1 MPYQPQSPRRKKN
14 QRGHTVAIA
23 VCLVIIAALIVGTAV
38 LIRMC
43 LNISA
48 NPPEGGGSSFL
59 SSLFDR
65 FSSDKPSQSEEK
77 EPGDVTVPITA
88 TPTETEPP
96 ETTMPE
102 PEHVVATATITST
115 GDILMHMPVVD
126 TGRQSDGSYNFESIF
141 RYVKEY
147 TIAADY
153 AAANLETT
161 LCGTDNGFKYSGYP
175 NFNCPDEII
184 DSLSDAGFDLLL
196 TANNHSYDT
205 TLVGYKRTLEVVRDR
220 GLDTMGTYASPE
232 ETKWQVKDLNGIQI
246 GMLCYTYANAVG
258 AKGNPR
264 LNLNAEL
271 PESGICN
278 FFTYDNLDAFYA
290 EVEGYLEEMKNAG
303 AEATV
308 VYMHWGEEYQLSPN
322 NYQTT
327 MAQKLCDMGVDVII
341 GGHPHVIQPVDLLTS
356 PTDENHKTV
365 ILYSMGNA
373 VSNQRLGNIST
384 INTAHTEDGILFNV
398 TFSKY
403 SDGTVYLESVDLI
416 PCWVNLITSGSR
428 EYNILPLDDSTRDN
442 WQEKF
447 NLSDN
452 ALSAAQRSY
461 DRTMAIVGSGLEKA
475 QDYLENQK
483 ELREANYLAAVM
495 NPAA

>member
-1 MPYQPQSPRRKKN
+1 MAYKPQSSQPPKKRRS
-14 QRGHTVAIA
+14 HTGAIA
-23 VCLVIIAALIVGTAV
+23 VLLIIIALLIVGTAA
-38 LIRMC
+38 LIYMC
-43 LNISA
+43 LNITSA
-48 NPPEGGGSSFL
+48 PSSSRDNSFL
-59 SSLFDR
+59 SAIFDR
-65 FSSDKPSQSEEK
+65 FSDSIRSQK
-77 EPGDVTVPITA
+77 DPQPGATTPPATTA
-88 TPTETEPP
+88 PTETEPP
-96 ETTMPE
+96 ETTLPE
-102 PEHVVATATITST
+102 PEHVVSTATITST
-115 GDILMHMPVVD
+115 GDILMHMPVVS
-126 TGRQSDGSYNFESIF
+126 TGLQSDGSYNFDSIF
-141 RYVKEY
+141 KYIKEY

-175 NFNCPDEII
+175 HFNCPDEIV
-184 DSLSDAGFDLLL
+184 DGLSDAGFDLLL

-205 TLVGYKRTLEVVRDR
+205 TLVGYKRTLEVVREK
-220 GLDTMGTYASPE
+220 GLDTMGTYTSAD
-232 ETKWQVKDLNGIQI
+232 ETKWQIKDLNGIRV
-246 GMLCYTYANAVG
+246 GMLCYTYANAIG

-278 FFTYDNLDAFYA
+278 FFTYDNLDAFYT
-290 EVEGYLEEMKNAG
+290 EVEGYLAEMKDAG

-322 NYQTT
+322 QYQTA

-356 PTDENHKTV
+356 TADPDHSTV
-365 ILYSMGNA
+365 VLYSMGNA

-403 SDGTVYLESVDLI
+403 SDDTVYLESVSLI
-416 PCWVNLITSGSR
+416 PCWVNLITSGTR
-428 EYNILPLDDSTRDN
+428 QYNILPLVDSDRDS

-447 NLSDN
+447 SLSDN

-461 DRTMAIVGSGLEKA
+461 ERTMSIVGEGLEKVTNHLQA
-475 QDYLENQK
+475 QK
-483 ELREANYLAAVM
+483 EQREADYLAAVM
-495 NPAA
+495 ALAA